1 MMVTCSRRE
10 EADKLSGSRA
20 SYCFDLDVNE
30 EPDEPPPENAYS
42 VDAYGCG
49 MPYDLCVSTTELMV
63 ECCPQET
70 GHDSSSR
77 FKGFYSRAFI

>member
-30 EPDEPPPENAYS
+30 EPDEAPPENAYS

-49 MPYDLCVSTTELMV
+49 MPYNLCVSATETNGRMLR
-63 ECCPQET
+63 T
-70 GHDSSSR
+70 GNWTR
-77 FKGFYSRAFI
+77 FIK